1 MTVTMIF
8 CAFLQLI
15 QVDTM
20 VCITSSDFNFN
31 QSEHSQKLS
40 KKAGTDLRSA
50 CNSRETLAKGSVQA
64 ETDGFKL
71 PCNKV
76 LHCHLAKFDDIQDA
90 YEVGNQCFYIWYIID
105 EHWFSGTI
113 LGCSKPNQQPDFA
126 VFSSTSCSKT
136 SAKKLLLCYILPALA
151 HINEPKFH

>member
-20 VCITSSDFNFN
+20 VCVTSSDFNFN
-31 QSEHSQKLS
+31 QSERSQKLS

-90 YEVGNQCFYIWYIID
+90 YEVGNQCFLHLIHY
-105 EHWFSGTI
+105 
-113 LGCSKPNQQPDFA
+113 
-126 VFSSTSCSKT
+126 
-136 SAKKLLLCYILPALA
+136 
-151 HINEPKFH
+151 